1 MLTMLLS
8 VTLALACV
16 LVTRRW
22 VRRGFGAGPAFTL
35 WLLPPLAALLPW
47 LPALPPTLTVTPPTW
62 VLAGSA
68 SLLPQTVTS
77 TPTFHWALWLWLAGS
92 VCCLLRL
99 ALHYTRL
106 LQHSRQPSPTM
117 LAALYPLLDGLPPAR
132 VRLHPAGPAVL
143 WAPRSL
149 LLLPEDFL
157 QRFAGDEQRL
167 VLRHE
172 LTHLQRGDAWWS
184 ALAEFACALLWFH
197 PLAWLA
203 LPRLRLDQEL
213 ACDERLLR
221 QFPHDE
227 ARYAHALLHSS
238 GVATTPALIPWL
250 AEPQLQERLSM
261 IKRQRPSALRS
272 RIGFISLAAVM
283 VTGAFAVHSATPPAP
298 GQPASSGMTF
308 ASQTA
313 PVYPEDALRN
323 RQQGTVV
330 LDVLVDT
337 HGKPVSLSV
346 HGQPDVAPSL
356 VKAASAAAMQWRF
369 KPLIKDGKAVQ
380 GYARVP
386 ISFALNPPA
395 PPATPAPPAPTART
409 GDTSVPPP
417 PPPPR
422 LIPAQAF
429 DPAPSGVP
437 PPSPPPPPPA
447 PPAPPA
453 PSSASSNT

>member
-8 VTLALACV
+8 VTLPCRRPSPSRLPRGYWRDRRACC
-16 LVTRRW
+16 RR
-22 VRRGFGAGPAFTL
+22 P
-35 WLLPPLAALLPW
+35 
-47 LPALPPTLTVTPPTW
+47 LPALQRSIGRCGCGWPGVCAACCVWHCITRACCRTVVSHPQPCLRHCTRCWMDCPR
-62 VLAGSA
+62 SA
-68 SLLPQTVTS
+68 YGCTRLGRRCCGRR
-77 TPTFHWALWLWLAGS
+77 A
-92 VCCLLRL
+92 VCCCCPKI
-99 ALHYTRL
+99 
-106 LQHSRQPSPTM
+106 SCSV
-117 LAALYPLLDGLPPAR
+117 LPAT
-132 VRLHPAGPAVL
+132 
-143 WAPRSL
+143 S
-149 LLLPEDFL
+149 
-157 QRFAGDEQRL
+157 
-167 VLRHE
+167 
-172 LTHLQRGDAWWS
+172 GDAWWS
-184 ALAEFACALLWFH
+184 ALAEFACAVLWFH

-221 QFPHDE
+221 QSPHDE

-261 IKRQRPSALRS
+261 IKRPRPSALRS

-330 LDVLVDT
+330 LDVLVDIY
-337 HGKPVSLSV
+337 GKPVSLSV

-409 GDTSVPPP
+409 GDSSVPPP